1 MVMTDS
7 VMTDSGEKN
16 NILNGVEISG
26 TIRFSKELTFDGT
39 LHGDISSHGG
49 TLIVGSSGK
58 IHGNV
63 QSNNVVVKGK
73 VDGNITAEDRC
84 ELQGGAEL
92 VGDLKTARLVLA
104 AGATFVGKSEVSPS
118 KATVSAPSST
128 KAPPP
133 VEPAVAS
140 PTGGSQ
146 KASASQ
152 QSGTLP
158 GIKA

>member
-1 MVMTDS
+1 
-7 VMTDSGEKN
+7 MTDSGEKN
-16 NILNGVEISG
+16 NILNGVEIRG

-63 QSNNVVVKGK
+63 QSNNVIVKGK
-73 VDGNITAEDRC
+73 VDGNITAENRC

-92 VGDLKTARLVLA
+92 VGDLKTARLVLE
-104 AGATFVGKSEVSPS
+104 AGALFVGKSEVNPS
-118 KATVSAPSST
+118 KVAVSAPNST
-128 KAPPP
+128 KVTAPVAVAPP
-133 VEPAVAS
+133 VAI

-146 KASASQ
+146 KASEPQ

-158 GIKA
+158 GIKV

>member
-1 MVMTDS
+1 MA
-7 VMTDSGEKN
+7 MTDSGEKN

-39 LHGDISSHGG
+39 LRGDISSHGG
-49 TLIVGSSGK
+49 TLIVGGNGK

-63 QSNNVVVKGK
+63 QSHNVLVKGK
-73 VDGNITAEDRC
+73 VEGNIKAENRC
-84 ELQGGAEL
+84 ELQQGAEL
-92 VGDLKTARLVLA
+92 VGDLKTARLVLE
-104 AGATFVGKSEVSPS
+104 AGAMFLGKSEVNP
-118 KATVSAPSST
+118 KGPLSAPSSAKGT
-128 KAPPP
+128 ATTP
-133 VEPAVAS
+133 VAVPAAI

-146 KASASQ
+146 KASPPH